1 MNYHK
6 IPKISRRAYI
16 FQSLFRGAYIWRGLC
31 TEGNLC
37 FKIVWASLLLEGN
50 VPFLLCFT
58 LYLRANSMSKA
69 AGGYIW
75 RGNLMEGFLHYKV
88 GGVLTF
94 GGAYFRNFTVC
105 AKMPQKLN
113 YESKKIQ
120 ILGKMK

>member
-1 MNYHK
+1 
-6 IPKISRRAYI
+6 
-16 FQSLFRGAYIWRGLC
+16 
-31 TEGNLC
+31 
-37 FKIVWASLLLEGN
+37 
-50 VPFLLCFT
+50 
-58 LYLRANSMSKA
+58 MSKP

-75 RGNLMEGFLHYKV
+75 RGNLMEGFLHYRV

-120 ILGKMK
+120 ILRKMK

>member
-1 MNYHK
+1 
-6 IPKISRRAYI
+6 
-16 FQSLFRGAYIWRGLC
+16 
-31 TEGNLC
+31 
-37 FKIVWASLLLEGN
+37 
-50 VPFLLCFT
+50 
-58 LYLRANSMSKA
+58 MSKP

-75 RGNLMEGFLHYKV
+75 RGNLMEGFFALQ
-88 GGVLTF
+88 GWGVLTF